1 MAEIVLGAK
10 ITGDSTEFEKA
21 FSTAQK
27 ATESFDKNVSKSFQK
42 SKQQASKSLAEIAA
56 ESGKTVNQLRSD
68 VMKSAAAYQQA
79 GMTKSEAMKQA
90 YADIGYSAETAA
102 QKQESAISRVMA
114 KLDSA
119 SGKLQKIGGKISGF
133 GAKWSLGIS
142 TPLTL
147 AGKNM
152 VTAASDYE
160 ENLNKIDV
168 AFGKSSDTVTAWSE
182 NATKQFGLSK
192 NQALEAT
199 ALFGDMATSMGLTQ
213 PAAADMSM
221 SLAGLAGDL
230 ASFKN
235 ISIDQ
240 AMTALS
246 SVFTGETES
255 LKQLGIVMTQ
265 TNLDAFALANG
276 FGKTTSEM
284 SQAEQVQL
292 RYAYVMAMTTNAQGD
307 YARTADGTANSM
319 RTFQG
324 AVDNLNIA
332 LGEHLLPLLTPLIQ
346 GATNLINK
354 FAEADPKLQQLI
366 LTIGMIAIVVGPALV
381 ATGSLISSVGTII
394 GVFGKA
400 ATAISNAGGII
411 GMLTSPVGIAVI
423 AIVALL
429 AIGYLLIKNWDTI
442 KAKAGEVWD
451 WIQGKLQAFDNFL
464 TSVFT
469 HDWTE
474 NFGVLGE
481 VLNGFFATASA
492 VWDSIK
498 QIFSGIT
505 NFIAGVFTGDWDRA
519 WNGVIDIFSGIWN
532 GLTAIAKAPLNGM
545 ISLVNAAIS
554 GLNKISVD
562 IPDWVP
568 IFGGKTFGF
577 DIPKIPYLANGTTDW
592 QGGFAYMNE
601 GGRGELTYL
610 PDGTQVIPHDI
621 SVKYAKESA
630 RANAAAEPIDLT
642 GILDGMIVQIINN
655 TSVDG
660 TPLKET
666 ISDYTIRK
674 IGNTQKAVLRA
685 RGA

>member
-464 TSVFT
+464 TSVFA

-474 NFGVLGE
+474 NFGILGE

>member
-119 SGKLQKIGGKISGF
+119 SGKLQKIGGEISGF

-152 VTAASDYE
+152 VNAASDYE
-160 ENLNKIDV
+160 ENLNKIDAV
-168 AFGKSSDTVTAWSE
+168 FGESASIIKDWAETATE
-182 NATKQFGLSK
+182 QFGLSK
-192 NQALEAT
+192 NSALDAT
-199 ALFGDMATSMGLTQ
+199 SLFGNMATSMGMSQ
-213 PAAADMSM
+213 SAAAEMSM

-230 ASFKN
+230 ASFQN
-235 ISIDQ
+235 IGIDQ
-240 AMTALS
+240 AMTALKG
-246 SVFTGETES
+246 VFTGETES
-255 LKQLGIVMTQ
+255 LKEIGVVMTEAE
-265 TNLDAFALANG
+265 LDAYALANG

-284 SQAEQVQL
+284 SQSEKIAL
-292 RYAYVMAMTTNAQGD
+292 RYAYVLAATKNAAGD
-307 YARTADGTANSM
+307 YANTNDQTANSM
-319 RTFQG
+319 RTFSESIE
-324 AVDNLNIA
+324 NLNIA

-354 FAEADPKLQQLI
+354 FSEADPKLQQLI

-381 ATGSLISSVGTII
+381 ATGSLISLVGTII

-685 RGA
+685 RGV

>member
-1 MAEIVLGAK
+1 MADYTLSAK

-168 AFGKSSDTVTAWSE
+168 AFGKSSDTVTAWAE
-182 NATKQFGLSK
+182 NATKQFGLSR
-192 NQALEAT
+192 NQALEST
-199 ALFGDMATSMGLTQ
+199 ALFGDMATSMKLSKSE
-213 PAAADMSM
+213 AADMSM

-235 ISIDQ
+235 IGIDQ

-265 TNLDAFALANG
+265 TNLDSFALANG

-630 RANAAAEPIDLT
+630 RANAAAEPIDLA

>member
-1 MAEIVLGAK
+1 M
-10 ITGDSTEFEKA
+10 
-21 FSTAQK
+21 
-27 ATESFDKNVSKSFQK
+27 
-42 SKQQASKSLAEIAA
+42 
-56 ESGKTVNQLRSD
+56 
-68 VMKSAAAYQQA
+68 
-79 GMTKSEAMKQA
+79 
-90 YADIGYSAETAA
+90 
-102 QKQESAISRVMA
+102 
-114 KLDSA
+114 
-119 SGKLQKIGGKISGF
+119 
-133 GAKWSLGIS
+133 
-142 TPLTL
+142 
-147 AGKNM
+147 
-152 VTAASDYE
+152 
-160 ENLNKIDV
+160 
-168 AFGKSSDTVTAWSE
+168 
-182 NATKQFGLSK
+182 
-192 NQALEAT
+192 
-199 ALFGDMATSMGLTQ
+199 
-213 PAAADMSM
+213 
-221 SLAGLAGDL
+221 
-230 ASFKN
+230 
-235 ISIDQ
+235 
-240 AMTALS
+240 
-246 SVFTGETES
+246 
-255 LKQLGIVMTQ
+255 
-265 TNLDAFALANG
+265 
-276 FGKTTSEM
+276 
-284 SQAEQVQL
+284 
-292 RYAYVMAMTTNAQGD
+292 
-307 YARTADGTANSM
+307 
-319 RTFQG
+319 
-324 AVDNLNIA
+324 
-332 LGEHLLPLLTPLIQ
+332 
-346 GATNLINK
+346 
-354 FAEADPKLQQLI
+354 
-366 LTIGMIAIVVGPALV
+366 
-381 ATGSLISSVGTII
+381 
-394 GVFGKA
+394 
-400 ATAISNAGGII
+400 
-411 GMLTSPVGIAVI
+411 
-423 AIVALL
+423 
-429 AIGYLLIKNWDTI
+429 
-442 KAKAGEVWD
+442 WD